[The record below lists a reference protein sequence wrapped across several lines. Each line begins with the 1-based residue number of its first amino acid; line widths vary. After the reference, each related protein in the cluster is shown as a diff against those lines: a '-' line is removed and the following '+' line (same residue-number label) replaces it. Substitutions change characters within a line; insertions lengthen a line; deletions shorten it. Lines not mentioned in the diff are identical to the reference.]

1 MKSPAAFVAE
11 ALAHV
16 DEFFLDELAA
26 HVVVAEDEL
35 EVGYEFLDLAV
46 VVLELVLLELREVA
60 QTHVHDGL
68 CLLVAEGEALH
79 EGGFGLFGVGRG
91 ADDADYLV
99 DVL

>member
-1 MKSPAAFVAE
+1 MCSRSS
-11 ALAHV
+11 ALRRSKRV
-16 DEFFLDELAA
+16 RLA
-26 HVVVAEDEL
+26 
-35 EVGYEFLDLAV
+35 
-46 VVLELVLLELREVA
+46 LREVA

-68 CLLVAEGEALH
+68 CLLIAEGEALH